1 MIEDYTAIVRQKL
14 SGQAEVCARKT
25 LEWLQKDLQGERNLD
40 PHEVFYL
47 ASAAQLM
54 LNIRDTYGKE

>member
-1 MIEDYTAIVRQKL
+1 MEDPSNIFQNKL
-14 SGQAEVCARKT
+14 SSQAEVCARKT

-40 PHEVFYL
+40 PQEIFYL

-54 LNIRDTYGKE
+54 LTIRDTYGEE

>member
-1 MIEDYTAIVRQKL
+1 MIEDYTAIFRQKL

-25 LEWLQKDLQGERNLD
+25 LEWLQKDLQGERNLK
-40 PHEVFYL
+40 PNEVFYL

-54 LNIRDTYGKE
+54 LIIRDTYGEE